1 MGSKVINVFKEKNK
15 ECNRCTLKSYK
26 NLYTENKFEN
36 LVQEES
42 FSVDETNYVSEIY
55 QTKWTTSIQEDFVV
69 FSSAVEGKQ
78 NLVQKKI
85 NMLQKFV

>member
-1 MGSKVINVFKEKNK
+1 MGSKAMGVFKEKDK

-26 NLYTENKFEN
+26 NLYTDNKFEN
-36 LVQEES
+36 LVQKES
-42 FSVDETNYVSEIY
+42 FSVDKNNK
-55 QTKWTTSIQEDFVV
+55 TKWTTSIQEDFVV